1 MMYNKSIYGGEKMFK
16 SMMMKLLS
24 AVSGIAMLSAV
35 SSVNS
40 ACFLIIGEPDVPEKA
55 YKLVK

>member
-1 MMYNKSIYGGEKMFK
+1 MFK